1 MLQYE
6 KIDVSEGTD
15 LNKSDKSKECMIC
28 HYWYF
33 KFIGYKYKPYV
44 GNGCYDLSMMV
55 YDLKESMILSIKG
68 IDYK

>member
-15 LNKSDKSKECMIC
+15 DNKTSLSKECMLC

-33 KFIGYKYKPYV
+33 KDVAFKLEPMFLTNVTMY
-44 GNGCYDLSMMV
+44 
-55 YDLKESMILSIKG
+55 
-68 IDYK
+68 